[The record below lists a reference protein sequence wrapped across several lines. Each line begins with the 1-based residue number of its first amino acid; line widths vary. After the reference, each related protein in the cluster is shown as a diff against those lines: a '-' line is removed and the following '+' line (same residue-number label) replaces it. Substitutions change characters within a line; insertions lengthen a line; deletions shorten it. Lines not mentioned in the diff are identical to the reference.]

1 MFEDRSVKA
10 VICAC
15 AEVMAQRGLSRKLTT
30 VSSRAARKFLGLFRY
45 HFLHTAIRQNTGLIT
60 FHGPMLSSDIGKEDV
75 HPLTRRSFRQ
85 LFQKMTLTYTE
96 ELSPLETL
104 GNGAAKGEL
113 VGGNLALLVTTLGTP
128 YEIDTKGKLLFI
140 EDVDEE
146 PYRIDRMLNQLNMAG
161 KLSDAA
167 GILLCDF
174 HNCIP
179 KKRGESLTLKEVFQ
193 DYIAAAGK
201 PALSGFNIGHCS
213 PNIAVP
219 VGVQAVLDADKKQLT
234 IDPGIS

>member
-1 MFEDRSVKA
+1 
-10 VICAC
+10 
-15 AEVMAQRGLSRKLTT
+15 
-30 VSSRAARKFLGLFRY
+30 
-45 HFLHTAIRQNTGLIT
+45 
-60 FHGPMLSSDIGKEDV
+60 MLSSDIGKE
-75 HPLTRRSFRQ
+75 TCIRSPGAPSGSCFK
-85 LFQKMTLTYTE
+85 KMTLTYTE

-179 KKRGESLTLKEVFQ
+179 KTR
-193 DYIAAAGK
+193 
-201 PALSGFNIGHCS
+201 
-213 PNIAVP
+213 
-219 VGVQAVLDADKKQLT
+219 
-234 IDPGIS
+234 

>member
-1 MFEDRSVKA
+1 
-10 VICAC
+10 
-15 AEVMAQRGLSRKLTT
+15 
-30 VSSRAARKFLGLFRY
+30 
-45 HFLHTAIRQNTGLIT
+45 
-60 FHGPMLSSDIGKEDV
+60 
-75 HPLTRRSFRQ
+75 
-85 LFQKMTLTYTE
+85 MTLTYTE

-146 PYRIDRMLNQLNMAG
+146 PYRIDRMLNQLKMAG
-161 KLSDAA
+161 KLSDAV

-174 HNCIP
+174 HNCSP

-219 VGVQAVLDADKKQLT
+219 VGAQAVLDADKNSLRSIREFLDGKRRLL
-234 IDPGIS
+234 